1 MATLNEAVEFTEE
14 RAEDPAFG
22 QVVDQMNPAA
32 RQGHGQVGHC
42 QVRQIIIGGR
52 VHSFAPYDG
61 ADDQGVA
68 HECDRDQDQVEEN
81 LDGCF
86 QQWNVLDGVRI
97 DDMSHVK

>member
-1 MATLNEAVEFTEE
+1 M
-14 RAEDPAFG
+14 
-22 QVVDQMNPAA
+22 
-32 RQGHGQVGHC
+32 
-42 QVRQIIIGGR
+42 
-52 VHSFAPYDG
+52 HSFAPDDG

-97 DDMSHVK
+97 DNMSHVK